1 MEEQKLS
8 VTFVNV
14 GYGEAILLEC
24 PDTSRPGGAF
34 TALID
39 GGSAEATEFSD
50 RSSGRIRIEEYLAR
64 RGISRLDLA
73 VSTHIHEDHICGLL
87 RAAQIAPPDVLWQP
101 LSPDFYSTLH
111 PLDVAPARTASESKF
126 LRALNDYAALCGLI
140 VSHGGR
146 IRMPEAGGEYALA
159 PDFSV
164 KVLSPSAS
172 RRADLAAEILQL
184 YRAEAGTADFFQKL
198 NALDGRM
205 NNFSLILLLNYR
217 GTRLL
222 LPGDSNAAGYDGIL
236 PSDLRADL
244 FKVGHHGQLDGADAA
259 LAETVRPSAV
269 VCCASSDRRYNSA
282 HPDTMRLLSG
292 CGADLYFSDCPSV
305 SGMQIPPHEAL
316 QFTVGPSGALTARYL
331 PEV

>member
-101 LSPDFYSTLH
+101 LSPDF
-111 PLDVAPARTASESKF
+111 
-126 LRALNDYAALCGLI
+126 
-140 VSHGGR
+140 
-146 IRMPEAGGEYALA
+146 
-159 PDFSV
+159 
-164 KVLSPSAS
+164 
-172 RRADLAAEILQL
+172 
-184 YRAEAGTADFFQKL
+184 
-198 NALDGRM
+198 
-205 NNFSLILLLNYR
+205 
-217 GTRLL
+217 
-222 LPGDSNAAGYDGIL
+222 
-236 PSDLRADL
+236 
-244 FKVGHHGQLDGADAA
+244 
-259 LAETVRPSAV
+259 TVRCIRWMLPRLGRPRKANF
-269 VCCASSDRRYNSA
+269 CA
-282 HPDTMRLLSG
+282 LSTTTPRCAG
-292 CGADLYFSDCPSV
+292 
-305 SGMQIPPHEAL
+305 
-316 QFTVGPSGALTARYL
+316 
-331 PEV
+331 